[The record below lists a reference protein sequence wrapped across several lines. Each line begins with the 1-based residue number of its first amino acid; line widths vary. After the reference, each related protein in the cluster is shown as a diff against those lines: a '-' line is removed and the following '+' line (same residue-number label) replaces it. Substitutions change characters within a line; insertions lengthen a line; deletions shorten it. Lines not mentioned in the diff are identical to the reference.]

1 MKAINKKGKLIIF
14 LSSISIFLLF
24 IAHNTPA
31 QEYLAKANENNEI
44 LLNKDEFLFEKEVKN
59 YNGNNNPEEKR
70 EFHKL
75 IDPFTKEYNLNDT
88 IKENMAW
95 DKNISF
101 QKSNSQNLRLSVGI
115 INLNQIMGGAMFKV
129 KLFN

>member
-1 MKAINKKGKLIIF
+1 L
-14 LSSISIFLLF
+14 LS
-24 IAHNTPA
+24 
-31 QEYLAKANENNEI
+31 
-44 LLNKDEFLFEKEVKN
+44 KDEFLFEKEVKT
-59 YNGNNNPEEKR
+59 YNENNNPEEKR
-70 EFHKL
+70 EFHEL
-75 IDPFTKEYNLNDT
+75 IEPFTKDYNLNDT